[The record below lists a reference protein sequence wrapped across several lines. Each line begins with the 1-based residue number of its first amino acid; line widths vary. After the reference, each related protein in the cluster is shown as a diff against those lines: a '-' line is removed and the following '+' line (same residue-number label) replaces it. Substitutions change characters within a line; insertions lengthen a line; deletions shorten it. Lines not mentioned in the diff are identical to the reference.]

1 MGDDAAVVR
10 ADGVCVVSVDAM
22 VAEQHFRLRGG
33 WCSPQD
39 VGHRALAGA
48 LSDIA
53 AMGAKPGEAYLVLGL
68 PDGFAEAQALELL
81 AGATQLAQATGT
93 TIAGGDITAAPALV
107 VSVTAVGWAPRA
119 EDVVGR
125 DGARAGDLVGVTGRL
140 GGAGAGLALLEGR
153 ATPGPGSEAA
163 LARARRPWPRLAE
176 GQALAA
182 ARVRAM
188 IDLSDGL
195 ASDAAHLARA
205 SGVRVRVELAALP
218 LDDGVREVSAQL
230 GQAPWELA
238 ATAGE
243 DYELCFCAPPDARER
258 VERALSAPG
267 LGGVSWIG
275 TAVAGAAGLSLLDES
290 GAEQRLGGF
299 EHSW

>member
-1 MGDDAAVVR
+1 
-10 ADGVCVVSVDAM
+10 
-22 VAEQHFRLRGG
+22 
-33 WCSPQD
+33 
-39 VGHRALAGA
+39 
-48 LSDIA
+48 
-53 AMGAKPGEAYLVLGL
+53 
-68 PDGFAEAQALELL
+68 
-81 AGATQLAQATGT
+81 
-93 TIAGGDITAAPALV
+93 
-107 VSVTAVGWAPRA
+107 
-119 EDVVGR
+119 
-125 DGARAGDLVGVTGRL
+125 
-140 GGAGAGLALLEGR
+140 
-153 ATPGPGSEAA
+153 
-163 LARARRPWPRLAE
+163 
-176 GQALAA
+176 
-182 ARVRAM
+182 M